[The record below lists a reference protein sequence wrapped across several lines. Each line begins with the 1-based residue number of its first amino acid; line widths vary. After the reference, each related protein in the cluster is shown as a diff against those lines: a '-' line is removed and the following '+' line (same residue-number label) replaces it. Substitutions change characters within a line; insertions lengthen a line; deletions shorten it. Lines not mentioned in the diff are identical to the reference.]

1 MTEQELSFMQDL
13 QVLLKKHSVSI
24 MPHMVTSLKHDR
36 LSINIFDN
44 RDSTI
49 DINLYGIL
57 SAEDV
62 EDLIERNKNNIKMK
76 TLDEKAAEYAAGVVS
91 CNPEVK
97 PYEGLIQTAYILGST
112 DVEKTTFEESVEPL
126 IKYLAENH
134 HPHTMAVVESNRA
147 QIWEGVKVVENYKY
161 VVD

>member
-1 MTEQELSFMQDL
+1 
-13 QVLLKKHSVSI
+13 
-24 MPHMVTSLKHDR
+24 MVTSLKHDR

-76 TLDEKAAEYAAGVVS
+76 TLDEKAAEYAASVVS

-97 PYEGLIQTAYILGST
+97 PYEGFIQIAYVLGST
-112 DVEKTTFEESVEPL
+112 DVEKTTFEESV
-126 IKYLAENH
+126 
-134 HPHTMAVVESNRA
+134 
-147 QIWEGVKVVENYKY
+147 
-161 VVD
+161 